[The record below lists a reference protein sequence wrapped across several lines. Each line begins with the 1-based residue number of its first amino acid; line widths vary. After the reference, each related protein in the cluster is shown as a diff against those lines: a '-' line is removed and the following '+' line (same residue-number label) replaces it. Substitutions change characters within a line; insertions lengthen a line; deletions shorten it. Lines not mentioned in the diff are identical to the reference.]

1 MNPNLRRFV
10 KTYIKPFWFRMA
22 MVMLM
27 AGVTSSYM
35 FILGF
40 ITKMTVD
47 QVLQVRPDS
56 TVVVGSET
64 GLFSLRDKGRP
75 KSEASRPQRDPN
87 RVLPHGW
94 DEERGLAK
102 KSKAEQLQWLWI
114 VFFVYL
120 TVRMI
125 FSAINWF
132 FNYNIAFVGQ
142 RIVFRIRL
150 DLHQKVQKLQ
160 MTFFDRQQTGK
171 IMSRILDDVQ
181 LLQGE
186 VTTTFVSTIG
196 HVAKIL
202 IGIVVLLSI
211 NVKLA
216 VFALLALPL
225 YVITY
230 KFFKKGISVTFTRMR
245 ETYANTYGLF
255 EERVRGIRVVYSF
268 VRERGERRRFYN
280 RLATI
285 FRLAIKSSMLNTGLG
300 ATCSVISAIASA
312 LIFYWGALMV
322 RDGSITVGE
331 LIYFNMSLGN
341 LFMPLVALTNVN
353 AVIQQMMVVISR
365 VFEVLDEELLIQDRP
380 GAVSLDKIRGR
391 VMFRDVWFRYNDLA
405 DNVIKGLDFEV
416 KSGTSVAVVGPS
428 GGGKSTLLNLLLRLY
443 EPTEG
448 KILLDD
454 YDLRDIKIS
463 SIRKH
468 VSMVPQEP
476 VLFSGTIAENIVY
489 GRDGATPDQ
498 IMLASQRAELHDYVM
513 TLPEKY
519 EARVEER
526 GSNLSGGQKQ
536 RLAFAMALLTDPS
549 ILILDDTTSALD
561 AKTEARIQVTLDK
574 IMEGRTTFVIT
585 HRISTAMRA
594 DRILVLDTGRMDG
607 WGTHEE
613 LLAQGGVYRE
623 LYDQQSGAAGSLFEE
638 EEEEIA
644 GVL

>member
-1 MNPNLRRFV
+1 
-10 KTYIKPFWFRMA
+10 

-120 TVRMI
+120 AVRMI

-268 VRERGERRRFYN
+268 VREQGERRRFYN

-454 YDLRDIKIS
+454 YDLVDIKIS

-574 IMEGRTTFVIT
+574 ILKGRTTFVIT

-594 DRILVLDTGRMDG
+594 DRILVLDTGMMDG

-623 LYDQQSGAAGSLFEE
+623 LYDQQSGTAGSLFEE

>member
-1 MNPNLRRFV
+1 
-10 KTYIKPFWFRMA
+10 
-22 MVMLM
+22 MLM

-120 TVRMI
+120 AVRMI

-268 VRERGERRRFYN
+268 VREQGERRRFYN

-454 YDLRDIKIS
+454 YDLVDIKIS

-574 IMEGRTTFVIT
+574 ILKGRTTFVIT

-594 DRILVLDTGRMDG
+594 DRILVLDTGMMDG

-623 LYDQQSGAAGSLFEE
+623 LYDQQSGTAGSLFEE

>member
-120 TVRMI
+120 AVRMI

-268 VRERGERRRFYN
+268 VREQGERRRFYN

-454 YDLRDIKIS
+454 YDLVDIKIS

-574 IMEGRTTFVIT
+574 ILKGRTTFVIT

-594 DRILVLDTGRMDG
+594 DRILVLDTGMMDG

-623 LYDQQSGAAGSLFEE
+623 LYDQQSGTAGSLFEE

>member
-1 MNPNLRRFV
+1 M
-10 KTYIKPFWFRMA
+10 
-22 MVMLM
+22 
-27 AGVTSSYM
+27 
-35 FILGF
+35 
-40 ITKMTVD
+40 
-47 QVLQVRPDS
+47 
-56 TVVVGSET
+56 
-64 GLFSLRDKGRP
+64 
-75 KSEASRPQRDPN
+75 
-87 RVLPHGW
+87 
-94 DEERGLAK
+94 
-102 KSKAEQLQWLWI
+102 
-114 VFFVYL
+114 
-120 TVRMI
+120 
-125 FSAINWF
+125 
-132 FNYNIAFVGQ
+132 
-142 RIVFRIRL
+142 
-150 DLHQKVQKLQ
+150 
-160 MTFFDRQQTGK
+160 
-171 IMSRILDDVQ
+171 
-181 LLQGE
+181 
-186 VTTTFVSTIG
+186 
-196 HVAKIL
+196 
-202 IGIVVLLSI
+202 
-211 NVKLA
+211 
-216 VFALLALPL
+216 
-225 YVITY
+225 
-230 KFFKKGISVTFTRMR
+230 
-245 ETYANTYGLF
+245 
-255 EERVRGIRVVYSF
+255 
-268 VRERGERRRFYN
+268 
-280 RLATI
+280 
-285 FRLAIKSSMLNTGLG
+285 
-300 ATCSVISAIASA
+300 
-312 LIFYWGALMV
+312 
-322 RDGSITVGE
+322 
-331 LIYFNMSLGN
+331 
-341 LFMPLVALTNVN
+341 
-353 AVIQQMMVVISR
+353 IQQMMVVISR

-623 LYDQQSGAAGSLFEE
+623 LYDQQSGTAGSLFEE

>member
-1 MNPNLRRFV
+1 
-10 KTYIKPFWFRMA
+10 
-22 MVMLM
+22 MLM
-27 AGVTSSYM
+27 AGFTSSYM
-35 FILGF
+35 FILGY

-47 QVLQVRPDS
+47 HVLQVRPETSALTGMD
-56 TVVVGSET
+56 TGVFGTRDQGSSKAEV
-64 GLFSLRDKGRP
+64 DRP
-75 KSEASRPQRDPN
+75 PRDPN
-87 RVLPHGW
+87 RVLPHDW
-94 DEERGLAK
+94 DVERGVAE
-102 KSKAEQLQWLWI
+102 KSRAEQIQWLWV
-114 VFFVYL
+114 VFFIYL
-120 TVRMI
+120 TVRLI
-125 FSAINWF
+125 FSAMNWF

-150 DLHQKVQKLQ
+150 DLHQKIQKLQ

-171 IMSRILDDVQ
+171 IMSRVLDDVQ

-211 NVKLA
+211 DVKLA
-216 VFALLALPL
+216 IFSLLALPL
-225 YVITY
+225 YVLTY
-230 KFFKKGISVTFTRMR
+230 KFFKRGISVTFTRMR
-245 ETYANTYGLF
+245 ETYANTYGLL

-268 VRERGERRRFYN
+268 VRERGERRTFYN
-280 RLATI
+280 RLAII
-285 FRLAIKSSMLNTGLG
+285 FRLAMKSSMLDVGLG

-322 RDGSITVGE
+322 RDGQITVGE
-331 LIYFNMSLGN
+331 LIYFNMSIGN
-341 LFMPLVALTNVN
+341 LFSPLVALTNVN

-365 VFEVLDEELLIQDRP
+365 VFEVLDEQLLIQDGP
-380 GAVSLDKIRGR
+380 GAVSLKRIKGR
-391 VMFRDVWFRYNDLA
+391 ILFKDVWFRYNELA
-405 DNVIKGLDFEV
+405 DNVIKGLNFEV
-416 KSGTSVAVVGPS
+416 KAGTSVAVVGPS
-428 GGGKSTLLNLLLRLY
+428 GSGKSTLVNLLLRLY

-448 KILLDD
+448 QILLDD
-454 YDLRDIKIS
+454 YDMRDIKIS

-489 GRDGATPDQ
+489 GRDGSTPEQ
-498 IMLASQRAELHDYVM
+498 IMEAAKRAELHDFVM

-574 IMEGRTTFVIT
+574 IMVGRTTFVIT

-594 DRILVLDTGRMDG
+594 DSILVLDTGRMDG
-607 WGTHEE
+607 WGKHEE
-613 LLAQGGVYRE
+613 LLAQGGVYRD
-623 LYDQQSGAAGSLFEE
+623 LYDQQQAGANGSIFED